1 MNTIL
6 YKGEQ
11 YIVYTVRRYSQPME
25 LELTRVFCVPSRY
38 PDGTLAVTL
47 RREEA
52 PHGIFAVITRELTRM
67 GNVLRP
73 QQHQAYL
80 DTKGCVG
87 WLLPFLLENGLAD
100 TCRHCVN
107 TAFDNFPLW
116 EFRTEKFRDC
126 GLPVDTAALKEFAPD
141 IPAAAETPPPPT
153 MDDMPPAMED
163 IPPAME
169 QEFLPPP
176 PPTEEDMPADLFQQ
190 SSIFDMYGDLPE

>member
-47 RREEA
+47 RREET

-67 GNVLRP
+67 GDVLRP
-73 QQHQAYL
+73 QLHQAYL
-80 DTKGCVG
+80 DTKGCAG
-87 WLLPFLLENGLAD
+87 WLLPFLLENALAD
-100 TCRHCVN
+100 TCRQCVA

-116 EFRTEKFRDC
+116 QFHTEKFFAS
-126 GLPVDTAALKEFAPD
+126 GLPADLSVLEEFALD
-141 IPAAAETPPPPT
+141 IPQPPVE
-153 MDDMPPAMED
+153 DMSV
-163 IPPAME
+163 
-169 QEFLPPP
+169 P
-176 PPTEEDMPADLFQQ
+176 PPTEEIPLPDIGDMPEEICMTPD
-190 SSIFDMYGDLPE
+190 IFGPPDDAWTEF